1 MNTPRIAIIIASS
14 LDGRI
19 AFPSGGESHLGSKED
34 RRMLDE
40 NLSIV
45 DATIF
50 GFGTLKAHQST
61 YLVKNYCKNG
71 AVKISKNQPISILAS
86 DSKKFSKDWNYFK
99 QPIQRW
105 LISSNK
111 NNKLENK
118 YFEKEIFFKNSWS
131 ETLLSVKKAGIN
143 RLALLGGAKLINSFI
158 KEDLVDDI
166 KITIVPR
173 IIGGKF
179 TWIPADQSSKIFNL
193 NQFWNIKSIREL
205 DKNEIYIHYTR
216 KMKKD

>member
-19 AFPSGGESHLGSKED
+19 AFPSGRESHLGSKED
-34 RRMLDE
+34 RKILNE

-50 GFGTLKAHQST
+50 GLGTLKAHQST

-71 AVKISKNQPISILAS
+71 EIKFSKNQPISIVAS
-86 DSKKFSKDWNYFK
+86 NSKKFEKDWNYFK
-99 QPIQRW
+99 QPIKRW

-111 NNKLENK
+111 IDTIENID
-118 YFEKEIFFKNSWS
+118 FEKEISYKNSWRK
-131 ETLLSVKKAGIN
+131 TLLSIKKAGIN
-143 RLALLGGAKLINSFI
+143 RLALLGGAKLINSFV
-158 KEDLVDDI
+158 KEDLIDEI
-166 KITIVPR
+166 KITIAPR
-173 IIGGKF
+173 IIGGKY
-179 TWIPADQSSKIFNL
+179 TWIPAEQTNKIFNL
-193 NQFWNIKSIREL
+193 KQFWNIKSIQEL

-216 KMKKD
+216 KIKND